1 MKKNTIYLL
10 IWLCLMPALALAQAK
25 RPQVLVYGSGPD
37 AFAAAIQAAMSNLNT
52 IWLSPEDRLVPELT
66 TEVGAIAGN
75 DKLDGGIW
83 ASLLAR
89 TLNHEQRN
97 DSISAIAKLRINP
110 QIAENAINEFIGRY
124 PHLTLVRGVAL
135 GSVRKVRKN
144 WQVELANRA
153 QYRVRALVDGSAEG
167 DLITAALPDDAPAV
181 KTELPSTYFDTESY
195 HTLTRTGVAVSD
207 LGHPAYTLPLGAL
220 VPADDSNVFG
230 TRTPAVQA
238 LLTGTADDI
247 PLLMHAGQAVG
258 AAAAYT
264 AFYETTSDKIDLRS
278 VQGEIVQYGG
288 RLTPFQDVPI
298 ESPHFIAIQ
307 RIGATGLLR
316 GKYDEEDHYLFDADA
331 TVSTEEIASVM
342 DRLYSRSQIW
352 FTDNQADTM
361 RMSDLLSLIRYVSL
375 RGNELEGHVEKN
387 WERRFQ
393 FAEAFALD
401 MPITRLHFAV
411 LMDAY
416 CRPFDVKVGLDG
428 TIYR

>member
-1 MKKNTIYLL
+1 
-10 IWLCLMPALALAQAK
+10 MPVLAVAQAK

-37 AFAAAIQAAMSNLNT
+37 AFAAAMQAAMSNLNT
-52 IWLSPEDRLVPELT
+52 VWLSPDDKLVPELT
-66 TEVGAIAGN
+66 TQMGAVTSN
-75 DKLDGGIW
+75 QKLDGGIW

-89 TLNHEQRN
+89 TLNHEERS
-97 DSISAIAKLRINP
+97 DSISATAKLRINP

-124 PHLTLVRGVAL
+124 PHLTLVRGAQL
-135 GSVRKVRKN
+135 GSIRKVRKN
-144 WQVELANRA
+144 WQVELANRV
-153 QYRVRALVDGSAEG
+153 QYRVRALVDGSAQG
-167 DLITAALPDDAPAV
+167 DLIRAALPNGGPDV
-181 KTELPSTYFDTESY
+181 KTELSDTYFETDAY
-195 HTLTRTGVAVSD
+195 DPLTRTGVAVAD
-207 LGHPAYTLPLGAL
+207 LGHPAYTLPLSAL

-316 GKYDEEDHYLFDADA
+316 GKYDEEDHYLFDADT